1 MPEEAE
7 ATNQPATEEETPKL
21 GEKEAE
27 KESPSTNSVKQARC
41 VVLTGFGGPKYVRVQ
56 PKDQKA
62 VGKGEI
68 AIDVEACGVGFQDL
82 MTRQGFLEFLGRPP
96 FVMGSECSGKVAE
109 VGEGVTEFKIGDEVL
124 VLCDSGAWTEYLV
137 VKPITEGSAEGVQA
151 ETSAT
156 GAPAAL
162 VFHKPTGLSTSQAA
176 SFLMSYLPAYL
187 LLHKVAY
194 VRPGDIVLVHSA
206 GGGVGT
212 AIGQLAK
219 YIQNVKMIG
228 IASAAKHEKLQQYYS
243 LLINSSQDY
252 AAEVK
257 KYGLYNIYKDFFT
270 PCFPS
275 LISLMCY
282 TDLWNSYHS
291 QTAFNK
297 LLLFLREF
305 PQGITVVL
313 DSRSGEET
321 NKVLSLLQP
330 LGRYII
336 YGNSSFVTGERKN
349 LFTFAK
355 SWIQM
360 DRISPL
366 KLLEENK
373 LLGGFS
379 LKQMVFHQQGHFA
392 VIFEAWK
399 ELKQMLLENKIEPVV
414 DSEWSFEEVREALH
428 KLQDRKNLGKVVI
441 SPKLKPKELDQ
452 RILCFSL
459 QEFAFTSPK
468 VGLDV
473 SAMQTQISAEE
484 FARFQ
489 SQLLELRQQKY
500 AADESRIRAD
510 RRADDLEKTLA
521 LQSGE
526 IAELRSSLSR
536 IQRAGDI
543 DALFKENQSLRHR
556 LINIES
562 SFQLQTSTLRAECER
577 LQADNSVLLSTLKT
591 AGLNQTTATS
601 SAHDEGTQ
609 TIPIIQTVKA
619 SQTLKSGQTSSQ
631 VQTDLLSADIE
642 NVENRLNELSEAD
655 TLLANERLAS
665 GRLVKELLERELD
678 VERLE
683 RDCEALRSELV
694 VMEKRSDR
702 VQKDLKRQLAS
713 AVRAAKQATATPSLS
728 SLVYVQKPPQK
739 CDTISVESFSLCGGV
754 NGVQVMGND
763 GDMSETSSSSPIPQ
777 QTLFSEDDLK
787 GLLNRLSE
795 VQEENCNLRHKV
807 KRLEADLD
815 AKSTII
821 QQRLTDKAIPYPPGE
836 CDFCSLSNAALAS
849 DTVGIQHCVQTNADS
864 SKATPVTNPH
874 SLIPRL
880 ASDVL
885 STVKSKLK
893 QLEAV
898 TMEMS
903 SPTTA
908 VSSVELLGLKRLCEE
923 LMTRN
928 ISLERAL
935 EIALSSG
942 KGNEEI

>member
-1 MPEEAE
+1 
-7 ATNQPATEEETPKL
+7 
-21 GEKEAE
+21 
-27 KESPSTNSVKQARC
+27 
-41 VVLTGFGGPKYVRVQ
+41 
-56 PKDQKA
+56 
-62 VGKGEI
+62 
-68 AIDVEACGVGFQDL
+68 
-82 MTRQGFLEFLGRPP
+82 
-96 FVMGSECSGKVAE
+96 
-109 VGEGVTEFKIGDEVL
+109 
-124 VLCDSGAWTEYLV
+124 
-137 VKPITEGSAEGVQA
+137 
-151 ETSAT
+151 
-156 GAPAAL
+156 
-162 VFHKPTGLSTSQAA
+162 
-176 SFLMSYLPAYL
+176 
-187 LLHKVAY
+187 
-194 VRPGDIVLVHSA
+194 
-206 GGGVGT
+206 
-212 AIGQLAK
+212 
-219 YIQNVKMIG
+219 
-228 IASAAKHEKLQQYYS
+228 
-243 LLINSSQDY
+243 
-252 AAEVK
+252 
-257 KYGLYNIYKDFFT
+257 
-270 PCFPS
+270 
-275 LISLMCY
+275 
-282 TDLWNSYHS
+282 
-291 QTAFNK
+291 
-297 LLLFLREF
+297 
-305 PQGITVVL
+305 
-313 DSRSGEET
+313 
-321 NKVLSLLQP
+321 
-330 LGRYII
+330 
-336 YGNSSFVTGERKN
+336 
-349 LFTFAK
+349 
-355 SWIQM
+355 
-360 DRISPL
+360 
-366 KLLEENK
+366 
-373 LLGGFS
+373 
-379 LKQMVFHQQGHFA
+379 
-392 VIFEAWK
+392 
-399 ELKQMLLENKIEPVV
+399 
-414 DSEWSFEEVREALH
+414 
-428 KLQDRKNLGKVVI
+428 
-441 SPKLKPKELDQ
+441 
-452 RILCFSL
+452 
-459 QEFAFTSPK
+459 
-468 VGLDV
+468 
-473 SAMQTQISAEE
+473 MQTQISAEE

-821 QQRLTDKAIPYPPGE
+821 QQRLTDKAIPYPP
-836 CDFCSLSNAALAS
+836 
-849 DTVGIQHCVQTNADS
+849 VQTNADS